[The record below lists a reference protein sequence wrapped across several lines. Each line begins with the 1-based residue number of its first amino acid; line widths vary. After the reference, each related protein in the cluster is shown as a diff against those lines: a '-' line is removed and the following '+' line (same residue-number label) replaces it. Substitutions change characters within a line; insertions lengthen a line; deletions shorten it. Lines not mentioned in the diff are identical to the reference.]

1 MEYFA
6 TSHKI
11 FHAENEYIKNIP
23 WHDMEY
29 SFMFMKALAHMLM
42 SLMYLHGAF

>member
-1 MEYFA
+1 
-6 TSHKI
+6 
-11 FHAENEYIKNIP
+11 
-23 WHDMEY
+23 MEY